1 MEYTFTWEVRASMET
16 SNPIRAD
23 VALVSRGLAASRE
36 RAQGLISSGLVTL
49 NGKALAKSSIK
60 VTDADVLEILGDDL
74 PYVSR
79 GGFKLEKA
87 LKVFGVDPA
96 GLTCMDVGASTGG
109 FTDVLLQNGA
119 KKVYAID
126 VGAGQLDARLLS
138 DPRVVSMEHTNAREL
153 SDSMFPEPPMLA
165 VMDVSFISIRL
176 ILPAAFKVLGES
188 GRMISLI
195 KPQFEAGPKNIGKK
209 GIVSDP
215 KVHIDVLKQIVDFA
229 PTLGWRVRKLDF
241 SPISGTSGNLEFLG
255 DFVADH
261 ACQTLSPTD
270 GEIRA
275 LVQAAHRQVKK

>member
-1 MEYTFTWEVRASMET
+1 MET
-16 SNPIRAD
+16 GNLIRAD
-23 VALVSRGLAASRE
+23 VALVNRGLAASRE
-36 RAQGLISSGLVTL
+36 RAQGLITSGLVSL
-49 NGKALAKSSIK
+49 NGKTLAKSSAK
-60 VTDADVLEILGDDL
+60 VTDSDILEVHGDDL

-87 LKVFGVDPA
+87 LKAFEIDPTE
-96 GLTCMDVGASTGG
+96 LTCMDIGASTGG

-119 KKVYAID
+119 KRVYAID
-126 VGAGQLDARLLS
+126 VGEGQLDSRLLG

-153 SDSMFPEPPMLA
+153 RKDMFPDLPALA

-176 ILPAAFKVLGES
+176 ILPAAFSVLGEG

-215 KVHIDVLKQIVDFA
+215 KVHIDVLKQIVDFV
-229 PTLGWRVRKLDF
+229 PTLGWKVRSLDF

-255 DFVADH
+255 DFVADG
-261 ACQTLSPTD
+261 ACQTLSPTHE
-270 GEIRA
+270 EIRA
-275 LVQAAHRQVKK
+275 LVQTAHRQVRK